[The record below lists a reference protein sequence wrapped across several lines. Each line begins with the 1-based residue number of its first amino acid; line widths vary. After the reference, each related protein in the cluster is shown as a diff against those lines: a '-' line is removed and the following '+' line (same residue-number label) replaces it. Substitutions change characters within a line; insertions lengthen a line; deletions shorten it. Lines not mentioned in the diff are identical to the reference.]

1 MCHHNTFLIYGSI
14 QDADQHRWDTVTH
27 ASILTSLVAS
37 ALFGIA
43 GYATFTGNSQGS
55 FPFLYVVLLLKSQIQ
70 ILPLETTDIHLFI
83 KALYYPCVRRTL
95 V

>member
-1 MCHHNTFLIYGSI
+1 VHLVGFYYMNLSFTLWILMYFKYTLLLSAFMCHHNTFILYDSI

-27 ASILTSLVAS
+27 ASILTSLVVS

-55 FPFLYVVLLLKSQIQ
+55 LHYV
-70 ILPLETTDIHLFI
+70 
-83 KALYYPCVRRTL
+83 
-95 V
+95 